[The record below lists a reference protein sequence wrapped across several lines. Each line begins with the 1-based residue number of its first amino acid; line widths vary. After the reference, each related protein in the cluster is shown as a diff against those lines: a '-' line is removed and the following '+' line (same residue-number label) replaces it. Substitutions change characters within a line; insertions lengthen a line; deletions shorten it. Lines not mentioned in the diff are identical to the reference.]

1 MVRLPV
7 LQVFT
12 PYVGTQKKYHRCG
25 EDYEKRSLHELWRPQ
40 SLSEKW
46 ESRCKTPRLLYHISL
61 FSMEMK
67 KKDDSSRKTAIHIYT
82 FVRIYLSVYSLHSFF
97 CLSYFTHIKNRNPK
111 NRGYNDL
118 FRKWIQQ
125 YKCIVW
131 FKKLWCLWM
140 YRAFSTPLCFVFLRS
155 KII

>member
-7 LQVFT
+7 LQVFP

-111 NRGYNDL
+111 NSYPTGDIATYLENEYNNTNVL
-118 FRKWIQQ
+118 SGFRSFEVCE
-125 YKCIVW
+125 CIVR
-131 FKKLWCLWM
+131 FQ
-140 YRAFSTPLCFVFLRS
+140 RLCVLYF
-155 KII
+155 